1 MQVSL
6 PLKEMSL
13 SDKLRMMEE
22 LWADLSAEGSGFE
35 PPAWHGD
42 ILRERKALYDAG
54 EMKVS
59 DWEEAKAR
67 IRKTVS

>member
-1 MQVSL
+1 
-6 PLKEMSL
+6 
-13 SDKLRMMEE
+13 MMEE